1 MIQWMCP
8 DSIEINV
15 RYTCRLSKKKKK
27 KKKKTY
33 ILKAIMYE
41 RKIQIDLIEDVTSKQ
56 LGINY

>member
-27 KKKKTY
+27 KKTY
-33 ILKAIMYE
+33 ILEAIMYE

>member
-27 KKKKTY
+27 KTY
-33 ILKAIMYE
+33 ILEAIMYE

>member
-15 RYTCRLSKKKKK
+15 RYNCRLSKKKKK
-27 KKKKTY
+27 TY
-33 ILKAIMYE
+33 ILEAIMYE